1 MGTTLLRHT
10 KTKKYEQKFST
21 KTVYAILPDSMT
33 YFHVFDF
40 PGAFSDEEIVNAV
53 SFKFEEVFPLPMTSC
68 FFDYAIVMRTPE
80 KTLVQ
85 YAVVPK
91 EIVRQ
96 IEDSFLKADLKL
108 AGLGLLSQAVTKV
121 VLGEPREKKASIV
134 AYVTNES
141 ATIFIRNIFGL
152 HSTFSV
158 FFEKSDA
165 IDKIL
170 AKEISTIFSWYTKM
184 NPEDSLDELIVC
196 GDTDSVSGLKGKLEK
211 LLEGGAASLKIRLGD
226 ILGRITNSGGT
237 KFGKENK
244 DTFLYVAAIGSA
256 LEDLDPCDRKYELLP
271 SASCGPTVV
280 KSKYVTTNGNKNKSF
295 ISLEDIKYN
304 FEIMPQRRQILWA
317 SIFISIAIIILAGAL
332 IWYLNR
338 GGKF

>member
-1 MGTTLLRHT
+1 M
-10 KTKKYEQKFST
+10 
-21 KTVYAILPDSMT
+21 
-33 YFHVFDF
+33 
-40 PGAFSDEEIVNAV
+40 
-53 SFKFEEVFPLPMTSC
+53 
-68 FFDYAIVMRTPE
+68 
-80 KTLVQ
+80 
-85 YAVVPK
+85 
-91 EIVRQ
+91 
-96 IEDSFLKADLKL
+96 
-108 AGLGLLSQAVTKV
+108 
-121 VLGEPREKKASIV
+121 
-134 AYVTNES
+134 
-141 ATIFIRNIFGL
+141 
-152 HSTFSV
+152 